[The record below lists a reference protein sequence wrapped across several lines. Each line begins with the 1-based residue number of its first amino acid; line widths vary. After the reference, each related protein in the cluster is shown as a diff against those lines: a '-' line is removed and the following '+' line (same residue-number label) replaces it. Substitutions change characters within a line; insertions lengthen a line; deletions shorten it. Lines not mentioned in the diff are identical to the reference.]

1 MIETKCPN
9 NIMGTINVGKRL
21 NGKFKIAMLGCSN
34 ANFWIG
40 EGAENNARIT
50 MFNKSPKQIKF
61 QTKISYLLN
70 FVFVIPK

>member
-34 ANFWIG
+34 ANF
-40 EGAENNARIT
+40 
-50 MFNKSPKQIKF
+50 
-61 QTKISYLLN
+61 
-70 FVFVIPK
+70 